1 MSFPSRFN
9 REESITHKGG
19 IMKYKVHRLDVKK
32 DDIREKLEDFLN
44 KLDGEVIAV
53 IPNVTQY
60 IMMYGAKINYVLI
73 VEKVR

>member
-1 MSFPSRFN
+1 
-9 REESITHKGG
+9 
-19 IMKYKVHRLDVKK
+19 MKYRVHRLDVKK

-44 KLDGEVIAV
+44 KLEGEVIAV

-60 IMMYGAKINYVLI
+60 FMMYGAKINYVLI

>member
-1 MSFPSRFN
+1 
-9 REESITHKGG
+9 
-19 IMKYKVHRLDVKK
+19 MKFKVHRLDVTK

-44 KLDGEVIAV
+44 KLNGEVVAV

-60 IMMYGAKINYVLI
+60 FLMYGAKINYVLI